1 MPLKWHSVE
10 QELTVRCAEGDWGGA
25 LRFETEAKQAAKAL
39 VDQWP
44 EASLRIYNM
53 LSDALKALGDN
64 GNALVMLQL
73 SEAVAKEGANR

>member
-1 MPLKWHSVE
+1 M
-10 QELTVRCAEGDWGGA
+10 
-25 LRFETEAKQAAKAL
+25 QATKAL